1 MRERMEG
8 EQMQRKDE
16 GGKRERSED
25 RAVYVISV
33 AAELAGVHPQTLR
46 MYERK
51 GLLQPKRSAGN
62 SRRYSERDIQRL
74 RMIQELTQQQG
85 INLAGAR
92 IIIDMEAQLERMRSE
107 VLRMRRE
114 VARQR
119 SQMDPMAIVP
129 LRNVRAPWERGA

>member
-1 MRERMEG
+1 MA
-8 EQMQRKDE
+8 K
-16 GGKRERSED
+16 KREEGTGRPDE

-62 SRRYSERDIQRL
+62 SRRYSERDIERL
-74 RMIQELTQQQG
+74 RMIQELTQQKG

-92 IIIDMEAQLERMRSE
+92 LIMEMESEIERMRAE
-107 VLRMRRE
+107 VARMRRE
-114 VARQR
+114 MARRQ
-119 SQMDPMAIVP
+119 QEMGATGIVP
-129 LRNVRAPWERGA
+129 LRSVPRLPWGLRP

>member
-1 MRERMEG
+1 
-8 EQMQRKDE
+8 MQRKDG
-16 GGKRERSED
+16 GGKRERPDD

-92 IIIDMEAQLERMRSE
+92 IIIDMEAQLERMRTE
-107 VLRMRRE
+107 VMRMRRE

-119 SQMDPMAIVP
+119 SQMSPMTIVP
-129 LRNVRAPWERGA
+129 LRNVRAPWDGGA